1 MSQSPRY
8 RLGERVW
15 RRSISPLTYGVG
27 YVRAIDVSGGG
38 GEPEYGVVFDQQ
50 TTLGLRWLCES
61 ELCPILNGSV
71 RSTRGEES

>member
-1 MSQSPRY
+1 MA
-8 RLGERVW
+8 
-15 RRSISPLTYGVG
+15 SIDFSAHLWCWLC
-27 YVRAIDVSGGG
+27 SGHRCFRGG